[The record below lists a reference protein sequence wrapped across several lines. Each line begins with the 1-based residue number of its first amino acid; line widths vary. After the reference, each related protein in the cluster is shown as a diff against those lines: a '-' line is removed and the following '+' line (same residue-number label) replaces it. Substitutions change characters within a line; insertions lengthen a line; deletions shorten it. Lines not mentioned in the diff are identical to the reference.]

1 MEKDNVAYQ
10 NQGIHVI
17 CSIFTVEKGK
27 TKVLLIKRK
36 NNPYNGMWA
45 LVGGALYN
53 YEDIETGLRREIKE
67 KTGIEGI
74 RFVQSGVFSDPN
86 RSPVMRMVAISYI
99 GFVDFNKVQYLKDTL
114 KTSDAR
120 LFDIDEIPELAY
132 DHKDILNVAIITLK
146 EKILSSDIL
155 EDFYPNGV
163 SLPELQ
169 ILYETILGEKIDKR
183 NFRKKLISDE
193 IIYETG
199 NTTKFNGNKP
209 AMIYKINTKKRGKVL

>member
-1 MEKDNVAYQ
+1 MEKNNELYK

-53 YEDIETGLRREIKE
+53 NEDVITGLNREIKE
-67 KTGIEGI
+67 KTGIEGVKVVLSSI
-74 RFVQSGVFSDPN
+74 FSAPN
-86 RSPVMRMVAISYI
+86 RSPIMRMVAISYI
-99 GFVDFNKVQYLKDTL
+99 GFVDFNKVKYVTETL

-132 DHKDILNVAIITLK
+132 DHNDILKSGIETLK
-146 EKILSSDIL
+146 KNILSPNIL
-155 EDFYPNGV
+155 ENFYPNGF

-169 ILYETILGEKIDKR
+169 ILYETVLNKKIDKR
-183 NFRKKLISDE
+183 NFRKKLISNN
-193 IIYETG
+193 IVYETG
-199 NTTKFNGNKP
+199 ETTKFLGKKP
-209 AMIYKINTKKRGKVL
+209 AKLYKVKGID